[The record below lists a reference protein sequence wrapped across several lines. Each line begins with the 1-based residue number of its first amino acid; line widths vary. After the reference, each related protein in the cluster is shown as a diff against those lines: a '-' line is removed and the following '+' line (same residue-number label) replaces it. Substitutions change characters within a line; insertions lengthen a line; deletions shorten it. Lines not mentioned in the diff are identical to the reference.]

1 MDYISPNQILF
12 NYSNCFDAYVVSL
25 VYTFSNIEKTKKS
38 PSEIWKENGMKLM
51 GYISNNKAHIKQIL
65 TSF

>member
-38 PSEIWKENGMKLM
+38 PSEI
-51 GYISNNKAHIKQIL
+51 
-65 TSF
+65 